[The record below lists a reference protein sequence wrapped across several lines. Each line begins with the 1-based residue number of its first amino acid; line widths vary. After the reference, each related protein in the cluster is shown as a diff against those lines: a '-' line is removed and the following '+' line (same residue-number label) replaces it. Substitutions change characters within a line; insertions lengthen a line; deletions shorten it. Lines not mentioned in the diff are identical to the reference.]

1 MRHVGK
7 DQNSPHKIAVRYCD
21 NLKNNSRHS
30 GKLIEKQSLQEI
42 ENNRLRLKTTIDS
55 VRWLAFQACAFKGH
69 DESSNSKNQGN
80 YIELIKFLASY
91 NDNVDKVVLKN
102 VSRNAKYTSPII
114 QKEILHIIASKVQDT
129 ICKEIGCQI
138 LYSC

>member
-1 MRHVGK
+1 
-7 DQNSPHKIAVRYCD
+7 
-21 NLKNNSRHS
+21 LW
-30 GKLIEKQSLQEI
+30 
-42 ENNRLRLKTTIDS
+42 LKTTIDS
-55 VRWLAFQACAFKGH
+55 IRWLAFQACAFKNH
-69 DESSNSKNQGN
+69 DESSNSKNQDN

-102 VSRNAKYTSPII
+102 APRNAKYTSPII
-114 QKEILHIIASKVQDT
+114 QKEILHIIASKVRDA